1 MEVNVDWTVS
11 PNSASRF
18 AYLGGKQEFCSCN
31 EVPKSIFR
39 RSSSLSKEV
48 LSLSGFVT
56 SSNVDYIV
64 FATRH
69 GELERT
75 HKLLCSLAKKQELSP
90 TQFAQSVHSTAAG
103 LLTIANQLP
112 VPFTTISAVEDT
124 FAMALIEALVHLHN
138 NPKSEVCVIYADE
151 CVPEELT
158 TFVGEQSQ
166 CAIALKIRR
175 GSTYSLKIDNHNNCE
190 GKLGNVENIK
200 ALIYGLAK
208 DKSFSVCGKTIEIT
222 WTFR

>member
-1 MEVNVDWTVS
+1 M
-11 PNSASRF
+11 
-18 AYLGGKQEFCSCN
+18 
-31 EVPKSIFR
+31 FR

-75 HKLLCSLAKKQELSP
+75 HKLLCSLAKSKSYHQHNSLSL
-90 TQFAQSVHSTAAG
+90 FHSTAAG

-124 FAMALIEALVHLHN
+124 FAMALIELWFICTITPN
-138 NPKSEVCVIYADE
+138 QKCV
-151 CVPEELT
+151 
-158 TFVGEQSQ
+158 
-166 CAIALKIRR
+166 
-175 GSTYSLKIDNHNNCE
+175 
-190 GKLGNVENIK
+190 
-200 ALIYGLAK
+200 
-208 DKSFSVCGKTIEIT
+208 
-222 WTFR
+222 